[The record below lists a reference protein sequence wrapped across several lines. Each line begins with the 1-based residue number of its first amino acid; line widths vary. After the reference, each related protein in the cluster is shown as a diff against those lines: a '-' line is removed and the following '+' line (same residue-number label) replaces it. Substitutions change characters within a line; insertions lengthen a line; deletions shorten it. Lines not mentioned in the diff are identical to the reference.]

1 MFRWCSRRDATSQ
14 TNRPGDPGRRGAG
27 YLHSGSARS
36 WSRRLTMGFS
46 EFLGNERIVAALR
59 GALRSERV
67 PHALLFTGP
76 RGLGKFTLARMFAQ
90 AATCERLSDD
100 FCGECATCLRVS
112 QLADPQ
118 KLLEQG
124 LFERGESA
132 DAATVERVPLI
143 LQSHPDVWA
152 LVPDPV
158 RLKNPVAR
166 PMLRIGQLRAV
177 QRAAYFQPM
186 GRRRVFILDGAET
199 MRWDVAS
206 VFLKILE
213 EPPGSATLIL
223 TAPSPYALLPTIV
236 SRCLQFHFAPL
247 PQAAVEKIL
256 KDKSDLK
263 PADRKLAAELAEGSP
278 GLAIEMNIEQA
289 SQQRRNALRIL
300 ERAARGEG
308 FAQLFAETAALAKD
322 RESSFEE
329 QIAVFYGLLSDLLE
343 LTSGV
348 KQSTLR
354 NALLV
359 KELTALANSVN
370 VTWVMRAIAGFDE
383 LHAGARRNLN
393 RQLGLDALAA
403 SLVTTPERGI
413 VSGV

>member
-1 MFRWCSRRDATSQ
+1 
-14 TNRPGDPGRRGAG
+14 
-27 YLHSGSARS
+27 
-36 WSRRLTMGFS
+36 MGFS
-46 EFLGNERIVAALR
+46 EFLGNERIVTALR
-59 GALRSERV
+59 GALRSQRV

-76 RGLGKFTLARMFAQ
+76 RGVGKFTLARMFAQ
-90 AATCERLSDD
+90 AANCERLTDD
-100 FCGECATCLRVS
+100 FCGECHTCKRIAL
-112 QLADPQ
+112 LADPQ
-118 KLLEQG
+118 KLIEQG
-124 LFERGESA
+124 IAERGESA

-158 RLKNPVAR
+158 RLKTPVVR
-166 PMLRIGQLRAV
+166 PTLRVGQLRAV

-199 MRWDVAS
+199 MRWDVAN

-213 EPPGSATLIL
+213 EPPGTATLIL

-247 PQAAVEKIL
+247 PQSEVEEIL
-256 KDKSDLK
+256 CQKTDRK
-263 PADRKLAAELAEGSP
+263 PADRKAAAQLAEGSP
-278 GLAIEMNIEQA
+278 GLAIEMNVEQA
-289 SQQRRNALRIL
+289 ANQRREALRIL

-308 FAQLFAETAALAKD
+308 FAQLFAATSALAKD

-329 QIAVFYGLLSDLLE
+329 QIQVFYGLLSDLLE

-348 KQSTLR
+348 KQPALR
-354 NALLV
+354 NAALSQ
-359 KELTALANSVN
+359 ELEALSKGINSS
-370 VTWVMRAIAGFDE
+370 WVMRAIAGFDE
-383 LHAGARRNLN
+383 LHAGSRRNLN

-403 SLVTTPERGI
+403 SLAPSAPDGSASRLQKQP
-413 VSGV
+413 

>member
-1 MFRWCSRRDATSQ
+1 
-14 TNRPGDPGRRGAG
+14 
-27 YLHSGSARS
+27 
-36 WSRRLTMGFS
+36 MGFT

-59 GALRSERV
+59 GALRSARV

-76 RGLGKFTLARMFAQ
+76 RGVGKFTLARMFAQ
-90 AATCERLSDD
+90 AANCERLTDD
-100 FCGECATCLRVS
+100 FCGECATCQRVS

-118 KLLEQG
+118 TLLEQG
-124 LFERGESA
+124 LVERGESA

-166 PMLRIGQLRAV
+166 PMLRVGQLRAV

-186 GRRRVFILDGAET
+186 GRRRVFILDGANT
-199 MRWDVAS
+199 MRWDVAN

-223 TAPSPYALLPTIV
+223 TAPSPYSLLPTIV

-247 PQAAVEKIL
+247 PHDAVEKIL
-256 KDKSDLK
+256 QDKTDYK
-263 PADRKLAAELAEGSP
+263 PADRKLAVQLAEGSP
-278 GLAIEMNIEQA
+278 GLAIEMNLEQA
-289 SQQRRNALRIL
+289 AQQRRNALRIL

-322 RESSFEE
+322 RDSSFEE

-348 KQSTLR
+348 SQPTLR
-354 NALLV
+354 NAPLA
-359 KELTALANSVN
+359 KELSALANLVN
-370 VTWVMRAIAGFDE
+370 TAWVMRAITGFDE
-383 LHAGARRNLN
+383 LHSGSRRNLN

-403 SLVTTPERGI
+403 SLVTAPGRSS
-413 VSGV
+413 VSNV